1 MSNITTDQAKHGM
14 HYATP
19 GMYMS
24 DNNEPKKEKKTLK
37 MSMFE

>member
-19 GMYMS
+19 GMYRS
-24 DNNEPKKEKKTLK
+24 DNEPKKEKKTLK
-37 MSMFE
+37 RSMFE